1 MKIAVYTIAL
11 NEEQF
16 VERWAESCK
25 DADYRFVLD
34 TGSTD
39 KTVELAKSLNVI
51 TVDASLKPWRFDT
64 ARNLALSM
72 LPADI
77 DMCIALDMDE
87 VLVEGWREH
96 LEAVASNVT
105 RPRYK
110 YVWSWNSDGSEG
122 LTYGGDKIHKRHG
135 YTWKHPVHEVIKSVG
150 GGEIQE
156 WCGLEIHHHPDSSK
170 SRGQYFDLLK
180 LAVKEEPLD
189 DRNQFYLAR
198 EYFFNNDYET
208 AATHFKTHLGL
219 SVWGPEK
226 AASCRYLSRCE
237 PSKRLY
243 WLYNA
248 VAEDCGRREN
258 WFALMQYYYDIKD
271 YAGLSYATNM
281 GLIIK
286 DKPLDYLCE
295 SDAWGW
301 QFDDLAALGFHYT
314 GDSDRAL
321 FYGRLALN
329 ANPDDG
335 RLKSNMEFY

>member
-11 NEEQF
+11 NEEQH
-16 VERWAESCK
+16 VQQWADSCT
-25 DADYRFVLD
+25 DADYRLILD

-39 KTVELAKSLNVI
+39 QTTTLAHQLGIHTVTRVI
-51 TVDASLKPWRFDT
+51 SPWRFDN

-72 LPADI
+72 LPNDI
-77 DMCIALDMDE
+77 DICIALDMDE
-87 VLVEGWREH
+87 VLVDGWREH

-110 YVWSWNSDGSEG
+110 YVWSWNADGSEG
-122 LTYGGDKIHKRHG
+122 LTYGGDKIHARHG
-135 YTWKHPVHEVIKSVG
+135 YTWKHPVHEVLKPVG
-150 GGEIQE
+150 DGETQS

-180 LAVKEEPLD
+180 LAVEEEPND

-198 EYFFNNDYET
+198 EYFFHGDY
-208 AATHFKTHLGL
+208 ANAFTHFKNHLEL
-219 SVWGPEK
+219 SLWGPER

-237 PSKRLY
+237 PDKRLY

-248 VAEDCGRREN
+248 VAENSSRREN

-271 YAGLSYATNM
+271 FYGLCYAASM
-281 GLIIK
+281 GLTIEN
-286 DKPLDYLCE
+286 KPLDYLCE
-295 SDAWGW
+295 ADAWGW
-301 QFDDLAALGFHYT
+301 QFDDLAAIGFHYT
-314 GDSDRAL
+314 GKPNKAMY
-321 FYGRLALN
+321 YGRLALN
-329 ANPDDG
+329 ANPTDK